1 MQGKINS
8 KSNIL
13 KYIVTNKQ
21 REIIKEEV
29 MKESFVDEIMNTI
42 PQFKQML
49 TVDYI
54 ARKIDL
60 SDRTVRRYIENGKLE
75 ALNFSIEG
83 RSVYRIP
90 RAAFRRFL
98 ETYYTM
104 RDCL

>member
-1 MQGKINS
+1 M
-8 KSNIL
+8 
-13 KYIVTNKQ
+13 Y
-21 REIIKEEV
+21 
-29 MKESFVDEIMNTI
+29 ESFVDEIMNTI

-75 ALNFSIEG
+75 VLNFSHEG
-83 RSVYRIP
+83 RSVYRVP
-90 RAAFRRFL
+90 RTAFRRFL

-104 RDCL
+104 SDCL

>member
-1 MQGKINS
+1 M
-8 KSNIL
+8 
-13 KYIVTNKQ
+13 Y
-21 REIIKEEV
+21 
-29 MKESFVDEIMNTI
+29 ESFVDEIMNTI

-75 ALNFSIEG
+75 G
-83 RSVYRIP
+83 RSVYRVP
-90 RAAFRRFL
+90 RTAFRRFL

-104 RDCL
+104 SDCL

>member
-1 MQGKINS
+1 M
-8 KSNIL
+8 
-13 KYIVTNKQ
+13 
-21 REIIKEEV
+21 EEV
-29 MKESFVDEIMNTI
+29 MQESFVDEIMNTI

-90 RAAFRRFL
+90 RPACRRFL

>member
-1 MQGKINS
+1 M
-8 KSNIL
+8 
-13 KYIVTNKQ
+13 Y
-21 REIIKEEV
+21 
-29 MKESFVDEIMNTI
+29 ESLVDEIMKSI

-75 ALNFSIEG
+75 ALNFSTEG
-83 RSVYRIP
+83 RAVYRVP
-90 RAAFRRFL
+90 RSAFRRFL

-104 RDCL
+104 KDCV